1 MRSFTLLTIAS
12 TFLITYTLSLLI
24 PEGMLIA
31 LLGLMLGTSALT
43 YALATMP
50 TTNDEDADD

>member
-1 MRSFTLLTIAS
+1 MRSFALLVVAS
-12 TFLITYTLSLLI
+12 TFLMTLSLSVLV

-31 LLGLMLGTSALT
+31 LLGLVLGTSALT

-50 TTNDEDADD
+50 TSNDEDADD